1 MYDFINLLKQNS
13 IVENINI
20 FKNPLNENPDSSSG
34 TILFR
39 HDKKVFLLYI
49 ENMLNDVVIETEEKK
64 LSTGYSYIPFCKEV
78 KLIQRVLVKDD
89 VFFRLID
96 LSFPKEEKTMSIS
109 EIEKILGYK
118 IKIVG
123 EKNENED

>member
-13 IVENINI
+13 VIENINI
-20 FKNPLNENPDSSSG
+20 FKNPLNENPNSSSG

-49 ENMLNDVVIETEEKK
+49 ENMLNDVIVEVENKSV
-64 LSTGYSYIPFCKEV
+64 STGYASFSFCKEV
-78 KLIQRVLVKDD
+78 KLTQQVLVKDD

-96 LSFPKEEKTMSIS
+96 LSFPKEEKTMSIA
-109 EIEKILGYK
+109 EIEEILGYK

-123 EKNENED
+123 EKNED

>member
-1 MYDFINLLKQNS
+1 MYDFINLLKEKAT
-13 IVENINI
+13 IENINI
-20 FKNPLNENPDSSSG
+20 FKNPLNENPNSSSG

-39 HDKKVFLLYI
+39 RDKKVFLLYI
-49 ENMLNDVVIETEEKK
+49 ENMLNDVTVEIEEKQW
-64 LSTGYSYIPFCKEV
+64 STEYASFPFCKEI
-78 KLIQRVLVKDD
+78 KLTQQILAKDD

-96 LSFPKEEKTMSIS
+96 LSFPKEEKTMSIA

-123 EKNENED
+123 EKNED

>member
-1 MYDFINLLKQNS
+1 MYDFINLLKQNAT
-13 IVENINI
+13 IENINI
-20 FKNPLNENPDSSSG
+20 FKNPLNENPNSSSG

-49 ENMLNDVVIETEEKK
+49 ENMLNDVIIETEEKRV
-64 LSTGYSYIPFCKEV
+64 STGYASFPFGKEV

-96 LSFPKEEKTMSIS
+96 LSFPKEEKTMSIA

-123 EKNENED
+123 EKNED